1 MVRRLIAFP
10 LAVAY
15 CVCAIVCVCFYG
27 IPSICRRRLRTLLS
41 GSVSDTTTLR
51 QKAGRLQLISTVTAA
66 ILSFLL
72 FFVYQS
78 YFQQIT
84 KFASLQ
90 NIFLWFVSMM
100 FLSGVHNVL
109 YESHCISFF
118 AVGWYTVAHQKSR
131 TASAIRHYTESRGNT
146 PLRPHLVTI
155 RIYLLIA
162 MFIIC
167 ILDFLCIRQCLM
179 HFDYAVLT
187 LGTVSTLCTLIGV
200 ISLISCIV
208 LFRHCSKK

>member
-1 MVRRLIAFP
+1 MSALLSVSVFTAFRLFAAADFAHC
-10 LAVAY
+10 LAVPFQIRPH
-15 CVCAIVCVCFYG
+15 CVKSRTSAAHLHRNRCN
-27 IPSICRRRLRTLLS
+27 TLLPP
-41 GSVSDTTTLR
+41 VLC
-51 QKAGRLQLISTVTAA
+51 ISIVFPTDHK
-66 ILSFLL
+66 ICI
-72 FFVYQS
+72 
-78 YFQQIT
+78 IT
-84 KFASLQ
+84 KY
-90 NIFLWFVSMM
+90 
-100 FLSGVHNVL
+100 LSVVCK
-109 YESHCISFF
+109 YDVFIRCTQCIVRKPLHLIF

-162 MFIIC
+162 LFIIC

>member
-1 MVRRLIAFP
+1 
-10 LAVAY
+10 
-15 CVCAIVCVCFYG
+15 
-27 IPSICRRRLRTLLS
+27 
-41 GSVSDTTTLR
+41 
-51 QKAGRLQLISTVTAA
+51 
-66 ILSFLL
+66 
-72 FFVYQS
+72 
-78 YFQQIT
+78 
-84 KFASLQ
+84 
-90 NIFLWFVSMM
+90 M

-109 YESHCISFF
+109 YESQCISFF

-131 TASAIRHYTESRGNT
+131 TASAIRHYTEGRGNT

-155 RIYLLIA
+155 RIYLMIA
-162 MFIIC
+162 LFIIC

-208 LFRHCSKK
+208 LFRHCSKNWSGHSVISPAVTITSISGSTCSPGYFRSGTQIVAIPALDALRIPFSES